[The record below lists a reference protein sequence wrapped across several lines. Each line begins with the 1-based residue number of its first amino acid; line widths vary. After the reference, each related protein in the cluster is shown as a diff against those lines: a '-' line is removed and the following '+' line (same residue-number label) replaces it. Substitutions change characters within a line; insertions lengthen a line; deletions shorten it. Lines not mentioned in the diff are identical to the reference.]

1 MSSDPAKNLK
11 VDEHAEQPGVV
22 RTRRKQPGTSELID
36 REGSIDRNHAT
47 RTHWNRNRTSRRPS
61 VTAAS
66 LAARRIVNA
75 RSAMVVTAAFYVLV
89 VGVLSMVWRAATKA
103 NGGVL
108 VGYSTV
114 ALTWYVCT
122 SEAVTI
128 SMNARLMSDVGN
140 DIISG
145 AVAVE
150 LLRPVSVLRQRIA
163 TELGSVLP
171 RLAICALTGFV
182 FASILAGGPPNL
194 VALLLTVPSM
204 ILAVMLNITAQ
215 HAFASASFWIRET
228 GAAWFLSQKLVFM
241 LGGMLIPLQLLP
253 QWMHSLAL
261 ATPFPS
267 MAYTPARFAS
277 GHLEPKLLLVQLAW
291 LAAVSAFAAFVFSR
305 GERHLNV
312 VGG

>member
-1 MSSDPAKNLK
+1 MN
-11 VDEHAEQPGVV
+11 
-22 RTRRKQPGTSELID
+22 T
-36 REGSIDRNHAT
+36 N
-47 RTHWNRNRTSRRPS
+47 
-61 VTAAS
+61 
-66 LAARRIVNA
+66 LAARPHTNRQPALTAARLAATRVTNA
-75 RSAMVVTAAFYVLV
+75 KSALLVTAAFYLLV

-103 NGGVL
+103 NDGML
-108 VGYSTV
+108 VGYSAA

-128 SMNARLMSDVGN
+128 SMNNRLMADVGA

-150 LLRPVSVLRQRIA
+150 LLRPVSVLRQRVA

-171 RLAICALTGFV
+171 RLAVCALTGFAV
-182 FASILAGGPPNL
+182 ATILDGGPPNL
-194 VALLLTVPSM
+194 VAVVLAVPSM
-204 ILAVMLNITAQ
+204 VLAVMLNITAQ
-215 HAFASASFWIRET
+215 HAFAGASFWIRET
-228 GAAWFLSQKLVFM
+228 GAAWFLYQKLVFM

-267 MAYTPARFAS
+267 MAYIPARLAS
-277 GHLEPKLLLVQLAW
+277 GHIEPNLLLVQVAW
-291 LAAVSAFAAFVFSR
+291 LVVVWLFAAFVFGR